1 MSLVYSRLAESRKA
15 ERLASEA
22 LEMAERL
29 GQKRLV
35 AEAAVRVG
43 SCFLHDA
50 PARAL
55 TQLDRALSI
64 YESLGDI
71 RGQAIAEN
79 ARAIAIKNEGRVIEA
94 QDAFEGAI
102 ATARVAGM
110 PDMAGV
116 AALNYGALIL
126 RGGDFVGAGRM
137 FGEAMTAFA
146 TVRNSQHQ
154 LIALFNLAHA
164 EREQGLWTSAIG
176 LFGTAVS
183 LAQRIGQGE
192 VEILSLAGQGLCNLE
207 TGDYPAAATA
217 ATDVIA
223 RLNRRPEWFQ
233 NREIAEALAVRWLAH
248 EGRVPEAFDRF
259 AAALALNPG
268 EEFTAVWLAGEC
280 GRSLLDADYERARL
294 ELAPFEVRA
303 KALGSEALARR
314 IAELSSVS

>member
-268 EEFTAVWLAGEC
+268 DEFTAVWLAGEC